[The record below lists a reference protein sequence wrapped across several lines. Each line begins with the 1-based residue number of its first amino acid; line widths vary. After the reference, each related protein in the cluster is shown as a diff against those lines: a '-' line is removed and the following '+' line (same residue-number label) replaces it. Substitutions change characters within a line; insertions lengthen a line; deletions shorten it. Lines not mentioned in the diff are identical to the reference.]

1 MAKVTTASTLTTDVL
16 PRTRPNAKLIALL
29 AAGHL
34 VVDVNQ
40 GSLSAVLPFL
50 RAAHGLSYAQAG
62 TIVLAA
68 NITSSIVQPV
78 FGYLSDRTPRRWLLP
93 LAVFVT
99 GVGLG
104 LTGVAPGYEG
114 LLLLVVVMGLGIA
127 AYHPE
132 GYKTATGVAGET
144 NATGAP
150 SRSPVGAPR
159 PSP

>member
-62 TIVLAA
+62 SIVPAP
-68 NITSSIVQPV
+68 NNNSSIVHPG
-78 FGYLSDRTPRRWLLP
+78 FGYLSDPTPRPWLLS
-93 LAVFVT
+93 LAGFVT
-99 GVGLG
+99 RVGLG
-104 LTGVAPGYEG
+104 LT
-114 LLLLVVVMGLGIA
+114 
-127 AYHPE
+127 
-132 GYKTATGVAGET
+132 
-144 NATGAP
+144 
-150 SRSPVGAPR
+150 R
-159 PSP
+159 